1 MATAIVEDTKEVE
14 MQNAFR
20 ADVHMHTNLS
30 DGKMSVRELLTFCKQ
45 RQLDYI
51 AITDH
56 DTVNG
61 VLQLESQTYDGM
73 VVIPGIE
80 MSSYSENEKQIDVT
94 GYFPISA
101 DFKSFQSYLNQFVF
115 KRR

>member
-80 MSSYSENEKQIDVT
+80 MSSYSENEKQIHVT